1 MNFRRRIPEEPEINV
16 ISMVDIVLVMLLFF
30 MVTTSFVQR
39 SHLSMQL
46 PHAQQAAAGEPKTP
60 IVIDLSAS
68 GQVSIGHRNVSMGQ
82 LARQLKL
89 LAGRDPK
96 RVIVL
101 RADRNATQQYVIDV
115 LDAAQEAGLT
125 RISFATL
132 SGPAAGGH

>member
-1 MNFRRRIPEEPEINV
+1 MNFRRHIPEEPEINV

-46 PHAQQAAAGEPKTP
+46 PRAQQAAAGEPKTP

-68 GQVSIGHRNVSMGQ
+68 GQVSIDHRDVSMGQ
-82 LARQLKL
+82 LARHLKH
-89 LAGRDPK
+89 LAGRDPN

-132 SGPAAGGH
+132 SGPGTRGH